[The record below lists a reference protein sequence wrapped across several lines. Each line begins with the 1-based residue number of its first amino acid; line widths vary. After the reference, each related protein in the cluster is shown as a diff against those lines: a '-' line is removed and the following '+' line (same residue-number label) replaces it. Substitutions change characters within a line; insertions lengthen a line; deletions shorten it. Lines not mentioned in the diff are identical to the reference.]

1 MKLSELRA
9 GGDPEMGR
17 LTWEAEEQNGRLR
30 LIFTLRLG
38 KQTLSTWDRNTMGSV
53 LLPQYRETQCTNW
66 GFNPTASRVF
76 GRKKDGISLN
86 WDI

>member
-1 MKLSELRA
+1 MEWK
-9 GGDPEMGR
+9 
-17 LTWEAEEQNGRLR
+17 
-30 LIFTLRLG
+30 ITLDFYVKTVG
-38 KQTLSTWDRNTMGSV
+38 KTERISTWYRNTMGSV

-86 WDI
+86 